1 MRRSGREYT
10 SNPYHNSISRDH
22 LRDFAYSRAIHRGR
36 QTRNPPPEVDS
47 DDSDEEYE
55 AQKELETLKAELR
68 EIKAL
73 EAAKPSP
80 AELKLA
86 EVAARLDKLA
96 KRAVAAEMDSVEAA
110 AEGAAAAAMGT
121 GAEPSGAASSSP
133 GFRAA
138 AAAAGA
144 SSPSPSKKFKP
155 TEAVASMKARFEEV
169 SAKAKL
175 ADRERERAE

>member
-1 MRRSGREYT
+1 M
-10 SNPYHNSISRDH
+10 
-22 LRDFAYSRAIHRGR
+22 
-36 QTRNPPPEVDS
+36 
-47 DDSDEEYE
+47 
-55 AQKELETLKAELR
+55 
-68 EIKAL
+68 
-73 EAAKPSP
+73 
-80 AELKLA
+80 
-86 EVAARLDKLA
+86 AARLDKLA